1 MQTLT
6 FIGNGNMAKAMIIGL
21 IGKYEIEV
29 FGRNQN
35 SLVAL
40 QKALPTIKIYL
51 IEDTLDIF
59 DKNIILCVKPNSLDD
74 LAPKL
79 SGCANSLY
87 SVLAGTK
94 LETLKEKIQSLHYI
108 RTMPNVAA
116 TYQKS
121 MTTLTGDEAL
131 KESAL
136 EIFGNIGETLWL
148 KTEKEIDIATAV
160 AGSGPA
166 FLALIAE
173 SLSDGG
179 VNAGLGRAD
188 ANTLVKGLFAGF
200 APMLANAKPS
210 EIKDSVMSPGGTTA
224 SGYASME
231 KNGVRNGMIEAIK
244 SAYDKACELGKK

>member
-6 FIGNGNMAKAMIIGL
+6 FIGNGSMAKAMIKGL
-21 IGKYEIEV
+21 LGKYIIEV
-29 FGRNQN
+29 YGRNQ
-35 SLVAL
+35 VTL
-40 QKALPTIKIYL
+40 QNLKNEISQIEIYPL
-51 IEDTLDIF
+51 NEKNDMTN
-59 DKNIILCVKPNSLDD
+59 KNIILCVKPNSLDD
-74 LAPKL
+74 LASKL
-79 SGCANSLY
+79 TGCANSLY

-94 LETLKEKIQSLHYI
+94 LETLKEKVKATAYI

-116 TYQKS
+116 SYQKS

-179 VNAGLGRAD
+179 VNAGLARND
-188 ANTLVKGLFAGF
+188 ANTLVKGLFSGF
-200 APMLANAKPS
+200 APMLQNTKPS

-231 KNGVRNGMIEAIK
+231 KSGVRYGMIEAIN
-244 SAYDKACELGKK
+244 SAYQKACELGKK

>member
-1 MQTLT
+1 MKTLT
-6 FIGNGNMAKAMIIGL
+6 FIGNGNMAKAMMRGL
-21 IGKYEIEV
+21 LGKYNIEVYGRNETTLNNLKKEMNEIEIHLL
-29 FGRNQN
+29 GEKN
-35 SLVAL
+35 
-40 QKALPTIKIYL
+40 
-51 IEDTLDIF
+51 DITN
-59 DKNIILCVKPNSLDD
+59 KNIILCVKPNSLDD
-74 LAPKL
+74 LSPKL
-79 SGCANSLY
+79 VGCANSIY

-94 LETLKEKIQSLHYI
+94 LETLKEKIASSNYI

-121 MTTLTGDEAL
+121 MTTITGDEAL
-131 KESAL
+131 KESTL

-173 SLSDGG
+173 ALSDGG
-179 VNAGLGRAD
+179 VNAGLARTD
-188 ANTLVKGLFAGF
+188 ANTLVQGLFAGF
-200 APMLANAKPS
+200 APMLANTKPS

-231 KNGVRNGMIEAIK
+231 KNGVRNGMIEAIR
-244 SAYDKACELGKK
+244 SAYEKACELGKK